1 MISREKYMSNSEH
14 TAKEIQ
20 RRQIRLVC
28 QAAQLVL
35 ENGGEVYRVE
45 ETALR
50 MAKGFDLED
59 VNIVAFPTSLFLDAG
74 GRMRVRRITHRGVN
88 TTRLALVNDISRKV
102 EHGEMPLEE
111 AERALSDI
119 ANGYGAEQKTLI
131 PGYALAAASFAL
143 MFGGGLGS
151 MIAALLIGALV
162 QTVQPLFSYMAMG
175 GFFGNFTGGVI
186 TAFLAHAAALFIP
199 YGDVNATIIGGIMP
213 LLTGL
218 LMTTAVRDTM
228 YGDLVSGIVRALEAL
243 LLAASVALGV
253 YIGLKLIALTGGVAL

>member
-1 MISREKYMSNSEH
+1 MQNMDTVND
-14 TAKEIQ
+14 IQ
-20 RRQIRLVC
+20 SRQIRLVC
-28 QAAQLVL
+28 QAAQLIL

-50 MAKGFDLED
+50 MAKGFGLED

-74 GRMRVRRITHRGVN
+74 GRMRTRRITHRGTN
-88 TTRLALVNDISRKV
+88 TTRLARVNDVSRRV
-102 EHGEMPLEE
+102 EHGEMTLEE
-111 AERALSDI
+111 AERALLDI
-119 ANGYGAEQKTLI
+119 AGGYAPNQLTLI
-131 PGYALAAASFAL
+131 FAYGVAAASFAL
-143 MFGGGLGS
+143 LFGGGIGS
-151 MIAALLIGALV
+151 VLAALLIGLLV
-162 QTVQPLFSYMAMG
+162 QAVQPLFSHMAMG
-175 GFFGNFTGGVI
+175 ALFFNFTGGLI
-186 TAFLAHAAALFIP
+186 TAFLAHAAALAVP

-253 YIGLKLIALTGGVAL
+253 YIGLKLVAMTGGVLL